1 MMNFHHTIVVAYHPE
16 ANVLAE
22 RRMMEVVKHLK
33 ALVYEQRVKDRWSQF
48 LPLAQRIMNYSIDG
62 SIGTQPARVL
72 LGDMAG
78 SDLAMDLPKN
88 WSGREIHEYLFK
100 LREMQAIMIK
110 NTQAFLEK
118 NQKKRAREGHGNPS
132 EGPGFK
138 EGQFVLLKYPR
149 RPPNKLAGLYRGPLV
164 IVAIDRPDLIKVRD
178 LISNKISLVHTDRVR
193 PFKHPKTMTLAE
205 ATALAAVDMDEFYV
219 EKIVYVEKNGKNK
232 KKWRFKIRWLGYE
245 PDDDTWLGWDAVK
258 NLQAL
263 DDFVEQS
270 DDPELKAAVGK
281 G

>member
-1 MMNFHHTIVVAYHPE
+1 
-16 ANVLAE
+16 
-22 RRMMEVVKHLK
+22 
-33 ALVYEQRVKDRWSQF
+33 
-48 LPLAQRIMNYSIDG
+48 
-62 SIGTQPARVL
+62 
-72 LGDMAG
+72 
-78 SDLAMDLPKN
+78 
-88 WSGREIHEYLFK
+88 
-100 LREMQAIMIK
+100 
-110 NTQAFLEK
+110 LEK
-118 NQKKRAREGHGNPS
+118 NQKKRARVGHGNPS

-138 EGQFVLLKYPR
+138 EGQFVLLKYPS

-178 LISNKISLVHTDRVR
+178 LISNKISMVHTDRVR

-263 DDFVEQS
+263 DEFVEQS